1 MVEKKKKK
9 KIERA
14 YRSRKWNFISLF
26 FSLFKY
32 SLSGIIFKRKDIVVL
47 LRIIIFPFIYFF
59 FFFDRTF
66 PFDFARNSIPSIL
79 VRILFSI
86 TNKLCFPYHFT
97 RSILICI
104 IKSKFHVQIHTCI
117 YISEMKNWKV
127 RSKSDTLCKSVQ
139 ERVTMFHSADHR
151 IREIRT
157 VKRTNQRCGACSS
170 DGINLSAIRG
180 KFQGERGSLSK

>member
-1 MVEKKKKK
+1 MEKKKKK

-79 VRILFSI
+79 VRILSSV

-117 YISEMKNWKV
+117 YIWNEKLKGSIK
-127 RSKSDTLCKSVQ
+127 
-139 ERVTMFHSADHR
+139 ERYIMQICAGTRDDVSFGR
-151 IREIRT
+151 
-157 VKRTNQRCGACSS
+157 SS
-170 DGINLSAIRG
+170 DSRDTYG
-180 KFQGERGSLSK
+180 KTYQSTLRSVLVRWN